1 MTIGLNHFL
10 VLGAALFCLGVAG
23 VLSKRNVIA
32 VLMSVE
38 LLFNSVNVTLVAF
51 SRFHAVAG
59 DLLAGQIFAI
69 FIITV
74 AAAEL
79 AVAIAILIVLYRRL
93 NTIWLDDFNVL
104 RW

>member
-1 MTIGLNHFL
+1 VTVGLNHFL
-10 VLGAALFCLGVAG
+10 VLGAGLFCLGVAG
-23 VLSKRNVIA
+23 VLVKRNVIG

-51 SRFHAVAG
+51 SRFHATVG
-59 DLLAGQIFAI
+59 SVLAGQIFAV

-79 AVAIAILIVLYRRL
+79 AVAIAILLVLSRRL
-93 NTIWLDDFNVL
+93 STVWLDDFNVL